1 MDFTAITTYY
11 ITTNV
16 TAASSTPDYVGSMM
30 ENWNLGILVA
40 STQTIIHFLD

>member
-30 ENWNLGILVA
+30 ENWNLGIFGC
-40 STQTIIHFLD
+40 IHSDYNPLS